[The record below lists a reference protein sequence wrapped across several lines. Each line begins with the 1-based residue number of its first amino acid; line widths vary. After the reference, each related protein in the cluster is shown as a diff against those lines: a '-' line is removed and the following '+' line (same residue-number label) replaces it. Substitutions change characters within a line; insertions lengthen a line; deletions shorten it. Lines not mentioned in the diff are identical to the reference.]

1 MCQSIRDPEWQ
12 GEASA
17 EWVMKTGILPTLGG
31 LLFIYLGF
39 LLKEIAKWQ
48 YWSGVD

>member
-1 MCQSIRDPEWQ
+1 MCQSIEDPEWQ

-17 EWVMKTGILPTLGG
+17 GSVMRIDTLPTLVG

-39 LLKEIAKWQ
+39 LLKEVAKW
-48 YWSGVD
+48 